1 MSTVWEARQQGTRSS
16 RRNNPGIKSA
26 RMFNRMRANPRISA
40 RVDSTTNACLLGTTS
55 LIEDDVYDA
64 AGKFLGEIEEIL
76 IDARTGCVR
85 YAVLALGGFL
95 GIGRKRFAVPWSA
108 FTPDAD
114 YRRCIVDVALMQ
126 LMALPVHQDDPWLRR
141 ADLTW
146 GKENAYLLRQQA
158 LSGVIPPEHPSTFL
172 ELGRPKRKRQQTA

>member
-1 MSTVWEARQQGTRSS
+1 
-16 RRNNPGIKSA
+16 
-26 RMFNRMRANPRISA
+26 MFNRMGTNPRISV

-76 IDARTGCVR
+76 IDGRTGCVR

-126 LMALPVHQDDPWLRR
+126 LTALPVPQDDPWLRR

-146 GKENAYLLRQQA
+146 NKENSNLLRQQGFF
-158 LSGVIPPEHPSTFL
+158 GVTPPKNRSN
-172 ELGRPKRKRQQTA
+172 RAPK

>member
-1 MSTVWEARQQGTRSS
+1 
-16 RRNNPGIKSA
+16 
-26 RMFNRMRANPRISA
+26 MFNRMRTNPRISVT
-40 RVDSTTNACLLGTTS
+40 VDSTTNACLLGTTS

-172 ELGRPKRKRQQTA
+172 ELSRPKRKRQQTA

>member
-1 MSTVWEARQQGTRSS
+1 M
-16 RRNNPGIKSA
+16 K
-26 RMFNRMRANPRISA
+26 PRISVRA
-40 RVDSTTNACLLGTTS
+40 DSTTNACLLGTTS
-55 LIEDDVYDA
+55 LIKDHVYDA

-108 FTPDAD
+108 LTPDVD
-114 YRRCIVDVALMQ
+114 YRRCIVDVALMH
-126 LMALPVHQDDPWLRR
+126 LMALPVPQDDPWLRR

-146 GKENAYLLRQQA
+146 SRK
-158 LSGVIPPEHPSTFL
+158 SIPAAAASL
-172 ELGRPKRKRQQTA
+172 LGRNLARASLYIPGAGSAEKEKTPSVST